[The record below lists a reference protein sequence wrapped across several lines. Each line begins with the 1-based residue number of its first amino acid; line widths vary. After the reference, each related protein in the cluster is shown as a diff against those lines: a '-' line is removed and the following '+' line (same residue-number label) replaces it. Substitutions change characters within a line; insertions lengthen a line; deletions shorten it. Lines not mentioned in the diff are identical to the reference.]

1 MKRWVLMVLAAC
13 GDNAAPRDVTAD
25 AHIAGPDAPPQAALC
40 HATFTGNFALSETI
54 PANCGTVSNDS
65 DGTMLA
71 FDVAAQ
77 PIGSDFAIQFLLGGA
92 RAPGTF
98 SSDTITQWSAT
109 ATQVL
114 SGSSRCYY
122 VAGATSTPPGTFTLT
137 LDSINSNVAHGE
149 LSLELA
155 VLQGAEND
163 CGPDN
168 LEDLALSF

>member
-1 MKRWVLMVLAAC
+1 MKRWILIVLAAC
-13 GDNAAPRDVTAD
+13 GDNAAPRDAVD
-25 AHIAGPDAPPQAALC
+25 AHTAAPDAPSQAALC
-40 HATFTGNFALSETI
+40 KAVFSGNFALSETI
-54 PANCGTVSNDS
+54 PANCGMISDGS
-65 DGTMLA
+65 DGTLLA

-77 PIGSDFAIQFLLGGA
+77 PIGSDFAIEFLLGA

-122 VAGATSTPPGTFTLT
+122 VAGATSTPPGTFTMT
-137 LDSINSNVAHGE
+137 LDSVGSNVAHGQ

-163 CGPDN
+163 CGSDN